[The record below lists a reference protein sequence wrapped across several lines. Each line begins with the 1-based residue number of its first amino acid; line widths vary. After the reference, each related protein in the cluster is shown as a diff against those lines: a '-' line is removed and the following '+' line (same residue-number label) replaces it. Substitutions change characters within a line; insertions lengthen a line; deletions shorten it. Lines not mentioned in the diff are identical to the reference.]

1 MATIE
6 VDVDV
11 CRWIESLAKPL
22 EDTPNSVL
30 RRVAGL
36 DKSDEPSRTEGATHR
51 TDVSSSPSDGTEHH
65 SGSYLAQLWGVTS
78 AQSLYHN
85 NGTCYDLL
93 ERFPGALFDANGYVL
108 FPDKNDYRS
117 CLYLRITQELNVPDG
132 IESIPS
138 YNRMR

>member
-1 MATIE
+1 MVTIE

-11 CRWIESLAKPL
+11 YRWIESLAKAL

-36 DKSDEPSRTEGATHR
+36 DTNEETSPTEGAMH
-51 TDVSSSPSDGTEHH
+51 DANVSSSPSDGTEHL
-65 SGSYLAQLWGVTS
+65 SGKYLAQLWGVNA
-78 AQSLYHN
+78 AQTLYHKD
-85 NGTCYDLL
+85 GTCYDLL

-108 FPDKNDYRS
+108 FADRNHYRS
-117 CLYLRITQELNVPDG
+117 CSYLRFTHELNVPDG

>member
-1 MATIE
+1 MATIKVDGE
-6 VDVDV
+6 VY
-11 CRWIESLAKPL
+11 RWIQSLAKPL

-36 DKSDEPSRTEGATHR
+36 DKSDKTSRTEGAMHDTNI
-51 TDVSSSPSDGTEHH
+51 SSSPSDGTEHL
-65 SGSYLAQLWGVTS
+65 SSKYLAQLWGVN
-78 AQSLYHN
+78 AAHSLYHKD
-85 NGTCYDLL
+85 GTCYDLL

-132 IESIPS
+132 IASIPG
-138 YNRMR
+138 YKRMR